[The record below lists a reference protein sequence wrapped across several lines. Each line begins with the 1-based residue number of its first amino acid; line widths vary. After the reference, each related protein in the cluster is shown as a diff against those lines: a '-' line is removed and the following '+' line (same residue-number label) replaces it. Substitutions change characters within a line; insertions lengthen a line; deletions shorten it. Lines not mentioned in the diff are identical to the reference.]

1 MWPPNLDGMA
11 ASILIPD
18 KPSQS
23 TVSAIRSLHRAGDS
37 CDVMAPRN
45 RLDAWFASRTIRRW
59 LPENPF
65 VEGSSGFGT
74 TVSAAL
80 ARHGHDVLMPMGP
93 LPTLYAAEQR
103 NVLTSHAA
111 LLVPTPE
118 VFVLAND
125 KWATHQLCE
134 RIGVPVPMTFELG
147 SEADVAAAGGSITFP
162 AVIKPRTGRGAAGL
176 SFVGSERELRDA
188 WQRLQSTSSDSPVM
202 DATRP
207 IVQEFIPG
215 TVHDVCAVAHGGE
228 LVNALTQE
236 RILMRPIAGGIG
248 AIDVSTDE
256 PELRA
261 HAAAIIEALGYEG
274 PLQIEFK
281 RDPGDGTFKLLEINP
296 RFWGTLDFSIR
307 LGMDFPGQVRDLAL
321 GRPVRRN
328 LQYPVGA
335 RYRFYFPQSAEA
347 LLQLARVHGWRSTIG
362 IAKGRRPA
370 FRDFDPR
377 DPLPDIRRAAKTL
390 RRIARDGAGDGLRN
404 LPADLV
410 PRP

>member
-1 MWPPNLDGMA
+1 M

-18 KPSQS
+18 RPSQS

-37 CDVMAPRN
+37 CDVIAPRN
-45 RLDAWFASRTIRRW
+45 RLDAWFASRAIRRW

-65 VEGSSGFGT
+65 VDGSSGFGV
-74 TVSAAL
+74 TVSGVL
-80 ARHGHDVLMPMGP
+80 SRSGHDVLMPMGP

-103 NVLTSHAA
+103 EVITRHAA
-111 LLVPTPE
+111 ILVPTPE
-118 VFVLAND
+118 VFGLAND
-125 KWATHQLCE
+125 KWETHQLSE
-134 RIGVPVPMTFELG
+134 RIGIPVPMTFELG
-147 SEADVAAAGGSITFP
+147 SEDDVAAAGRSITFP
-162 AVIKPRTGRGAAGL
+162 AVIKPRTGRGAVGL
-176 SFVGSERELRDA
+176 SFVGSQQELQAA
-188 WQRLQSTSSDSPVM
+188 WQRLQATTSGSPVV
-202 DATRP
+202 DASRP

-215 TVHDVCAVAHGGE
+215 TVHDVCAVAQGGA

-236 RILMRPIAGGIG
+236 RLLMRPIAGGIG

-256 PELRA
+256 PGLRA
-261 HAAAIIEALGYEG
+261 HAAAIIEALGFEG

-281 RDPGDGTFKLLEINP
+281 RDPRDGTFKLLEINP

-328 LQYPVGA
+328 QRYPVGA
-335 RYRFYFPQSAEA
+335 RYRFYFPQSTEA
-347 LLQLARVHGWRSTIG
+347 LLQLARVHGWRATFG
-362 IAKGRRPA
+362 IARGRRPA
-370 FRDFDPR
+370 FRDFDLR